1 MDKSETGKYLKYA
14 VGEIFLVVVG
24 ILIAL
29 SINNWNEG
37 RKKKNTLKNIY
48 SIIADD
54 IRNDAG
60 EVTIALNFMKV
71 RKSLF
76 KKILNDS
83 ITTEYLRDNEIIPAI
98 LTDIRILNIE
108 RRGYNLLRNFEN
120 STTAEKDSLA
130 FRIIN
135 FYTSSIFYSEKVE
148 NLILEDLIKTN
159 DLWKGKNWYA
169 KLQQDEVPE
178 SYISYM
184 VMNQEFKNLC
194 AFRYTLYYD
203 NYEPTI
209 EQFRQGSERILKDIE
224 LRFKD

>member
-1 MDKSETGKYLKYA
+1 
-14 VGEIFLVVVG
+14 
-24 ILIAL
+24 
-29 SINNWNEG
+29 
-37 RKKKNTLKNIY
+37 
-48 SIIADD
+48 
-54 IRNDAG
+54 
-60 EVTIALNFMKV
+60 MKV

-76 KKILNDS
+76 EKILNDS
-83 ITTEYLRDNEIIPAI
+83 ITIEYLHDNEIIPAI

-108 RRGYNLLRNFEN
+108 KRGYNLLRNFEN

-135 FYTSSIFYSEKVE
+135 FYTSSIFYSEKIE

-159 DLWKGKNWYA
+159 DLWKAKNWYA
-169 KLQQDEVPE
+169 KLQQGEVPE

-184 VMNQEFKNLC
+184 LTNQEFKNLC

-209 EQFRQGSERILKDIE
+209 EQFQQSSERILKAIDQR
-224 LRFKD
+224 LR